1 MAKASKPIE
10 MLSSHLTK
18 SEIQERKDAEEKL
31 KGNDDLVY
39 KVPRHLSKTEKKI
52 YKFLVTELQASKILC
67 NLDIEILEQTVNAIA
82 KMQECKI
89 FIDEHGIV
97 ITKENGDMVKSPAL
111 TAYKDYNAIF
121 NKGMQELGL
130 SPSARSRLAQLNI
143 NSQAEKE
150 DPLLKIL
157 NSGSDME

>member
-1 MAKASKPIE
+1 MAKASKPVELITK
-10 MLSSHLTK
+10 HLTK
-18 SEIQERKDAEEKL
+18 QEMEERKQAEEKL

-39 KVPRHLSKTEKKI
+39 KIPKYLSSEEKKV
-52 YKFLVTELQASKILC
+52 YKFLVNELHASEILC
-67 NLDIEILEQTVNAIA
+67 NLDINIIEQTVSAII
-82 KMQECKI
+82 KMKECKK

-97 ITKENGDMVKSPAL
+97 IIKENGDMIKNPAC

-143 NSQAEKE
+143 NAKQEAE
-150 DPLLKIL
+150 DPLLKAL
-157 NSGSDME
+157 NGDNP

>member
-1 MAKASKPIE
+1 MAKASKPVE
-10 MLSSHLTK
+10 MTSKHLTK
-18 SEIQERKDAEEKL
+18 EEIEERKEQEEKL

-39 KVPRHLSKTEKKI
+39 KVPRHLSKVEKKI
-52 YKFLVTELQASKILC
+52 YKFLVSELKESKILC

-82 KMQECKI
+82 KMHECKS

-97 ITKENGDMVKSPAL
+97 IAKENGDMVKNPAC
-111 TAYKDYNAIF
+111 TAYKEYNAIF

-143 NSQAEKE
+143 NSRVKKE
-150 DPLLKIL
+150 DPLLEIL
-157 NSGSDME
+157 GSGSD